1 MSIMD
6 IIWPWGRIKQL
17 DQERAVRA
25 AEKTYFLS
33 ELERR
38 EQQAEEERERA
49 DRLSNKVIKLADE
62 NLRLRRLM
70 ENSHYRDPETGRIGK
85 QGEYPL

>member
-17 DQERAVRA
+17 DQQRRSLLE
-25 AEKTYFLS
+25 ELS
-33 ELERR
+33 FEIGQRHELKR
-38 EQQAEEERERA
+38 EYKEEWERA
-49 DRLSNKVIKLADE
+49 DRLFTKVIKLADE
-62 NLRLRRLM
+62 NLRYRRLLD
-70 ENSHYRDPETGRIGK
+70 NSHYRNPETGRIGK

>member
-1 MSIMD
+1 MD

-17 DQERAVRA
+17 DQQRRSLLE
-25 AEKTYFLS
+25 
-33 ELERR
+33 ELNLTLNQSQELKR
-38 EQQAEEERERA
+38 EYKEERDRA

>member
-1 MSIMD
+1 MSIMG
-6 IIWPWGRIKQL
+6 IIWPWGAL
-17 DQERAVRA
+17 SEERALRA
-25 AEKTYFLS
+25 AEKAYFLS

-85 QGEYPL
+85 QGKYTL

>member
-1 MSIMD
+1 MSIKD
-6 IIWPWGRIKQL
+6 IIWPWGAL
-17 DQERAVRA
+17 SEERTVRA
-25 AEKTYFLS
+25 AEKAYFLS

-38 EQQAEEERERA
+38 ERQLEEERDRA
-49 DRLSNKVIKLADE
+49 DRLSTKVIKLADE

>member
-1 MSIMD
+1 MSIKD
-6 IIWPWGRIKQL
+6 IIWPWGAL
-17 DQERAVRA
+17 SEERAVRA
-25 AEKTYFLS
+25 AEKAYFLS

-38 EQQAEEERERA
+38 ERQLEEERERA
-49 DRLSNKVIKLADE
+49 DRLSTKVIKLADE
-62 NLRLRRLM
+62 NLRYRRLL